1 MFLIIL
7 AYIYSGLLPPP
18 LTQQAADREYDGADV
33 HSDAQRKDGVKG

>member
-7 AYIYSGLLPPP
+7 AYTYSGLLPP
-18 LTQQAADREYDGADV
+18 LTQQAADAEYDGADV